1 MRGDDNRLSSRGGG
15 CDRSVIGNP
24 WDSWC
29 LKDDVLA
36 NASRQASPASS
47 CAVDRYPLGSIH
59 ELEPGQTLLG
69 FQLVEVLGR
78 GAFGTAYLARQG
90 TLSDRFVVIK
100 ISPHLDD
107 EPRLLAQLQHTNI
120 VPIYSI
126 HYWRPFQI
134 VCMPYFGTTTL
145 KVVCDHLKSQDT
157 LPETGL
163 GLISSLTERK
173 SERESRSSFR
183 AENPPGQEGVDAPE
197 TMIAAETSE
206 EHPPAPTETLKYL
219 KGLTYVQAVLWV
231 GSRLASGLAHAHERR
246 ILHLDLKPAN
256 ILLTDEGQPMLL
268 DFNLAVDVKKR
279 SKLAGVGGTVLYMS
293 PEQLEAFQ
301 GKPRMVDGKS
311 DIYSLGMILFEL
323 LTGRRPFAIPR
334 GSTDRLDDSLI
345 EIRKAA
351 PPPSVRCWNKAV
363 SPAAESIVRHCLE
376 PDPARRYQ
384 NGNELQE
391 DIERHLSNRPL
402 KHANEPSL
410 VERVAKWMRRHPSV
424 SSTTTMSVLATL
436 FLVLVCSASWF
447 ALRDARKAR
456 ARLSY
461 LAFHESFEKSQLLLN
476 TVHDASRGHLIR
488 GINLAR
494 SAMKPYLDVNQGL
507 LVSSRD
513 FQDLSLDDQHVL
525 RSELAELVILE
536 VHARVALCEQTE
548 PAERRPQVYHWGLE
562 RLELARRLD
571 TRMPAAFYQD
581 RARLLSSLG
590 HTDAAARDR
599 SRAEQTALRS
609 ARDYY
614 LLGTSLLALG
624 QPDRAEP
631 PLSRAV
637 TLDPRQFWTW
647 FALGICHSDQGR
659 HSDAAADFGA
669 CTLLVPQFAW
679 PHLNRGLALSRCG
692 RLTEALA
699 SYDHALD
706 LDPELVEGWVDR
718 GLAYL
723 ELDHPEKAIPDLER
737 VMALDAQPASVV
749 AAHAEALS
757 RLGRHEEAEKSFS
770 RLIGTS
776 PSDPGLLV
784 ARGFSR
790 LGRDPTGA
798 ASDFSQAL
806 VVDPRN
812 ARAHLGKAYLVRNKD
827 LRAALGLVES
837 ALVIDREF
845 GDALQLRAL
854 IRARLNDMR
863 AELDVDRILL
873 VPTPQRLY
881 NAACALSLLTRTKAD
896 PRLTSR
902 ALDHLRRA
910 LQAGLA
916 PHYLAQ
922 DPDLD
927 ALRCSP
933 RFAELL
939 ESAGKMG
946 E

>member
-1 MRGDDNRLSSRGGG
+1 MREDENRPSSRGHD

-29 LKDDVLA
+29 LKEDILP
-36 NASRQASPASS
+36 NASRQAGPSRSYAAYP
-47 CAVDRYPLGSIH
+47 YPLGSVH
-59 ELEPGQTLLG
+59 ELKPGQELLG
-69 FQLVEVLGR
+69 FQLVEFLGR
-78 GAFGTAYLARQG
+78 GAFGTVYLARQG

-100 ISPHLDD
+100 ISPHLGD

-126 HYWRPFQI
+126 HHWRPFQI

-163 GLISSLTERK
+163 GLISSLTESKTERK
-173 SERESRSSFR
+173 PRSTFR
-183 AENPPGQEGVDAPE
+183 GENHPSQEAVDVPE
-197 TMIAAETSE
+197 TMISGETCE
-206 EHPPAPTETLKYL
+206 EHPPPPTETLKYL
-219 KGLTYVQAVLWV
+219 EGLTYVQAVLWV
-231 GSRLASGLAHAHERR
+231 GSRLASGLAHAHDRR

-268 DFNLAVDVKKR
+268 DFNLAVDMKKR

-301 GKPRMVDGKS
+301 GKPQMIDGRS

-323 LTGRRPFAIPR
+323 LTGRRTFAIPL
-334 GSTDRLDDSLI
+334 GSTDGLVDDLS
-345 EIRKAA
+345 ESRKKA
-351 PPPSVRCWNKAV
+351 PSPSVRCWNKAV
-363 SPAAESIVRHCLE
+363 SPAVESIVRHCLE
-376 PDPARRYQ
+376 PDPSRRYQ
-384 NGNELQE
+384 SGYELQE

-402 KHANEPSL
+402 KYANEPSL
-410 VERVAKWMRRHPSV
+410 LERVAKWMRRHPAV

-447 ALRDARKAR
+447 ALRDARRAR

-476 TVHDASRGHLIR
+476 TVHGASRDHLIR

-494 SAMKPYLDVNQGL
+494 LAMNPYLDVVQGL
-507 LVSSRD
+507 PDSSRD
-513 FQDLSLDDQHVL
+513 FQALSHDDQHVL
-525 RSELAELVILE
+525 RSELAELIILE

-548 PAERRPQVYHWGLE
+548 PAERRPQVYHWGIE

-581 RARLLSSLG
+581 RARLLFSLG

-599 SRAEQTALRS
+599 SLAEHTALHS
-609 ARDYY
+609 ARDHY

-706 LDPELVEGWVDR
+706 LDAELVEGWVDR
-718 GLAYL
+718 GLAHL
-723 ELDHPEKAIPDLER
+723 ELNDPEKAMLDLER
-737 VMALDAQPASVV
+737 AMALVGATSGRSGRTCRGAVPA
-749 AAHAEALS
+749 
-757 RLGRHEEAEKSFS
+757 
-770 RLIGTS
+770 GT
-776 PSDPGLLV
+776 P
-784 ARGFSR
+784 
-790 LGRDPTGA
+790 
-798 ASDFSQAL
+798 
-806 VVDPRN
+806 
-812 ARAHLGKAYLVRNKD
+812 
-827 LRAALGLVES
+827 
-837 ALVIDREF
+837 
-845 GDALQLRAL
+845 
-854 IRARLNDMR
+854 
-863 AELDVDRILL
+863 
-873 VPTPQRLY
+873 
-881 NAACALSLLTRTKAD
+881 
-896 PRLTSR
+896 
-902 ALDHLRRA
+902 
-910 LQAGLA
+910 
-916 PHYLAQ
+916 
-922 DPDLD
+922 
-927 ALRCSP
+927 
-933 RFAELL
+933 
-939 ESAGKMG
+939 
-946 E
+946 